1 MKRGRQK
8 SGLSNGSKFSFF
20 DKDYYL
26 KGLADNIKDA
36 VAVFDSDKKIITI
49 NSVMKRISG
58 LRKKKIKLS
67 EVLENLEKKI
77 KTRDNKKKKDL
88 DLERAVDKVIN
99 DSKKFHIKECSV
111 DGKFFEVSINPIQDK
126 KRGKFGGTIVMRDI
140 TRLKEIKEM
149 KTEFIS
155 IASHQLRTPLTSIKL
170 FMEMLANERDGTL
183 NKKQK
188 EYVSD
193 VRESTERMISLV
205 NNLLNV
211 SRLEEG
217 KLKIEPRSDDLIYFI
232 KDVIH
237 GVMQLANDKNI
248 EIKYNYPQKEL
259 PPVKIDRTLLHQ
271 VVHNLLTNAIK
282 YSPSGQNAVIEVNL
296 KNRKN
301 DYLISV
307 KDSGIGIS
315 QEERKRIFEKFF
327 RSDNA
332 VKAHAE
338 GSGLGLYV
346 AKIIIESS
354 GADMWLRSRK
364 GKGTTF
370 YISIPHEGMS
380 KKEGAKS
387 LVN

>member
-1 MKRGRQK
+1 MKKGKQK
-8 SGLSNGSKFSFF
+8 STLKGSKFSFF
-20 DKDYYL
+20 EKDYYL
-26 KGLADNIKDA
+26 QSLADNIKDA
-36 VAVFDSDKKIITI
+36 VVVFDSERRIITI
-49 NSVMKRISG
+49 NSTMKRMAG
-58 LRKKKIKLS
+58 L
-67 EVLENLEKKI
+67 
-77 KTRDNKKKKDL
+77 KKKKLKLADVLNNLENKIKIKDDQKKEGL
-88 DLERAVDKVIN
+88 DLEGAIGKVIN
-99 DSKKFHIKECSV
+99 KSEKYHIKECSV
-111 DGKFFEVSINPIQDK
+111 DGKFFEISINSIQDK
-126 KRGKFGGTIVMRDI
+126 KKNKSGGVMVMRDI

-170 FMEMLANERDGTL
+170 FMEMLANERDGAL
-183 NKKQK
+183 NEKQR

-217 KLKIEPRSDDLIYFI
+217 KLKIEPRPDDLVYFI

-248 EIKYNYPQKEL
+248 KIKYNYPKKEL
-259 PPVKIDRTLLHQ
+259 PKVKLDRTLLHQ

-296 KNRKN
+296 KNRKD
-301 DYLISV
+301 DYLISI

-327 RSDNA
+327 RSDDA

-354 GADMWLRSRK
+354 GADMWLRSQK

-370 YISIPHEGMS
+370 YISIPHRGMS
-380 KKEGAKS
+380 RKEGGKD
-387 LVN
+387 LIN